1 MKILDIF
8 KKKSA
13 SWRTT
18 LTVKTVLNEPQPNRQ
33 PAVMCHYCCHMIDLS
48 KVKIVPVQ
56 VPLLYSNV
64 TTEGKGTICPNCK
77 RICIVG

>member
-8 KKKSA
+8 KKKKEVQ
-13 SWRTT
+13 
-18 LTVKTVLNEPQPNRQ
+18 LVKTASNEPQPNRQ
-33 PAVMCHYCCHMIDLS
+33 PAVMCHYCRHMIDFD
-48 KVKIVPVQ
+48 KAKITPVQ

-64 TTEGKGTICPNCK
+64 TTEGLGTICPNCG